1 MSYDRAITVFSPDG
15 HLLQVEHALEAVKK
29 GGCAVAIKSSNF
41 AVLAVEKKNIP
52 KLQNPRTTEK
62 LIKLDEHN
70 CLAFAGLNADA
81 RVLVNKVN
89 WAQRAKFFFF
99 FFFFFFFQ
107 LAKMFAFLHTFFTP
121 FLQHLYNIFTFF
133 FFFFFFPLQTRLEC
147 QRYFLNMDEPAPVDY
162 IAKYVAKVQQK
173 FTHRG
178 GVRPFGIA
186 TLIAGFKNNKEICI
200 YQTEPSGIYASWKAQ
215 AIGKNAK
222 VVQEFLEKNYQE
234 NMEQNDC
241 LLLAMKAIFEVVEL
255 SSKNIEVALLTEKE
269 LRFIDEQQINAL
281 VEVIDNE
288 RTKKNSQNE

>member
-52 KLQNPRTTEK
+52 KLQNPKTTEK
-62 LIKLDEHN
+62 LIKLDDHN

-81 RVLVNKVN
+81 RVLVNK
-89 WAQRAKFFFF
+89 
-99 FFFFFFFQ
+99 
-107 LAKMFAFLHTFFTP
+107 
-121 FLQHLYNIFTFF
+121 
-133 FFFFFFPLQTRLEC
+133 TRLEC
-147 QRYFLNMDEPAPVDY
+147 QRYYLNMDEPAPVDY

-200 YQTEPSGIYASWKAQ
+200 YQTEPSGIYAAWKAQ

-222 VVQEFLEKNYQE
+222 IVQEFLEKNYQE
-234 NMEQNDC
+234 NMEQKDC
-241 LLLAMKAIFEVVEL
+241 IFLALKAIFEVVEL
-255 SSKNIEVALLTEKE
+255 SSKNVEVALLTEKD
-269 LRFIDEQQINAL
+269 LTFIDEKEINSM
-281 VEVIDNE
+281 VELIDQE
-288 RTKKNSQNE
+288 RTKNNEQNE

>member
-81 RVLVNKVN
+81 RVLVNK
-89 WAQRAKFFFF
+89 
-99 FFFFFFFQ
+99 
-107 LAKMFAFLHTFFTP
+107 
-121 FLQHLYNIFTFF
+121 
-133 FFFFFFPLQTRLEC
+133 TRLEC

-269 LRFIDEQQINAL
+269 LSFIDEQQINAL
-281 VEVIDNE
+281 VDVIDSE